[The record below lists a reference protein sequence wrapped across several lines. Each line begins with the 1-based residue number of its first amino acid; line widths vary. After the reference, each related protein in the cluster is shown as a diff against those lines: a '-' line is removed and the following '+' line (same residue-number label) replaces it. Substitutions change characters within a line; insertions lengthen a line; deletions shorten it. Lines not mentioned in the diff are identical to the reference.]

1 MTLLKDLTSIPVDH
15 YVWCFYINDTIEYG
29 LCVFE
34 YVIDLLSHW
43 ISTKIHLLFLSSMI
57 H

>member
-29 LCVFE
+29 LYVFE

-43 ISTKIHLLFLSSMI
+43 ISTKIHLLSLSSMI